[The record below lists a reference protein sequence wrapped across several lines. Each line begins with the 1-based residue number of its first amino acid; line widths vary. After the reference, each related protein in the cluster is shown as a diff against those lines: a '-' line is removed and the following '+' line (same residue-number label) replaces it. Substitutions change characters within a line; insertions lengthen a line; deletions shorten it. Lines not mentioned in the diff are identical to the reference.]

1 MISGVDFDATDAGA
15 GNLML
20 AGNGAIAINATQ
32 GSVTADNLLSAG
44 DMRVHAVQNIAY
56 NAAQSGA
63 DLALASDGG
72 AISLDKATRA
82 GGDIA
87 LALQNIDLSNGRS
100 GLSTAGTLKINA
112 QNANLSNS
120 NLTFGGLDLSLTGTA
135 DVSNARI
142 NTTTASGGTGDLLI
156 SASALAT
163 NNATKLLAGD
173 DLDLTLASLAN
184 YGQLAAGNDLTFNI
198 GSDLYNSPSGLIY
211 AGHDARFYVPGTLT
225 NDQGAIIAGHD
236 LTVAGGAAG
245 QRNGALINHA
255 GLIQSGND
263 MSITTGYLLNEALT
277 TPAVSQVLTSSSP
290 LSEYDILTRDYDG
303 QPITSSRPV
312 YRNIADDQSVGGANA
327 PALIRAGGNLM
338 IDTRGLTNSHS
349 AIEAGNSLTILGSG
363 VLANQGMQL
372 QRRTWVSCN
381 SDEPCEY
388 YPNIVGEWRLDC
400 SGGSPDGSSSCDYV
414 YVTSELECSGNSP
427 NGSGRCHSRQLTA
440 PNPNGKRDPSKDLQP
455 GKNITSIETIGA
467 VGARINAGGALNI
480 LGFSAVNNTSG
491 AGSVAGNIAVAA
503 PSAVTDPTA
512 TLTGMTA
519 GAALFSLNAAV
530 GSIAAGSDPAAAST
544 LTAALA
550 ASMPKPQSGGFGG
563 TIPGQVFLY
572 ETRAEFLDV
581 GKFYGSSY
589 FISRLGYQPDR
600 AYPFL
605 GDAYFE
611 NQFIDQQLRMR
622 TGQGLGGNAIDEVK
636 ALYDN
641 GIAYAQSHGLTFGDV
656 LSPQAAAALTAPL
669 VLYQKQMV
677 DGIVVLAPT
686 VYLPSTEMAALTPSG
701 ALISGNSVSIAG
713 GAVSNSG
720 TIAAKGNLAVSGSSI
735 MAKGGRFKAG
745 GDLTLA
751 SAGAL
756 TLETQSLDLSG
767 SLSSRQVLGAAAS
780 ATAGGNVTLSAGS
793 DLTLKAATVSAGG
806 NLAVA
811 STGGSVNIATVE
823 TTDRSAN
830 RTTTTVTTTEHG
842 SSLSSGGD
850 TTINGN
856 SGVLIAGSKV
866 SAGGDVALASKG
878 DVNVT
883 AVESRTDS
891 AYRQG
896 RTTSS
901 SAETHNQ
908 GASIAAGGNLTVEA
922 GHDIA
927 VVGSDLSAGGV
938 AGLAAGNDVTIAEAV
953 DTTTSD
959 FHTKKKGG
967 LFSGSRETTKHSETE
982 TAVGSSV
989 SGGAGVAVI
998 SGNNTVVSASTL
1010 NAGGPG
1016 RPADLSIAAGG
1027 DIVVASGANTAA
1039 SSEASKKSGFLSKKS
1054 SSGQRYDE
1062 TTVASELTATGDL
1075 MLNAGG
1081 QAAVSG
1087 SNLAAG
1093 SNLAVV
1099 GDSVSVAAAEE
1110 NHSLSQQ
1117 SKKSGLF
1124 AGSGDGFFSIW
1135 GKNEKTAAD
1144 GSTVAVGSTLAAGG
1158 DVALVAR
1165 AGDVSVFGSS
1175 VAAGADL
1182 LLSAARDVN
1191 VTPGAETRSP
1201 WNRRSAPASA
1211 SRCRPAAA
1219 LPRSASA
1226 LARPPTRPAKALH
1239 QRPLDAF
1246 SRPRRHHRRRPRRQP
1261 AGRKR
1266 YSRPRRRH
1274 PCGQRRQPVFGRG
1287 QSNYEE
1293 LHEQF
1298 FAGVS
1303 LTVQSSLISAGQNIA
1318 SAANGL
1324 GGDNKAYAIAPAA
1337 LAAYKAYDALKNIGE
1352 GTQPL
1357 ASASLSAGFS
1367 YSKSEIAAS
1376 SSSPVLTTVNAG
1388 NAATLKSGG
1397 DTTLAGAVVSGNSV
1411 TADVGGDL
1419 DIISRQATAAYKE
1432 KTLGASLGI
1441 DLFSGA
1447 VSGGAQLGR
1456 IKGDYANVTQQ
1467 SGIVAGTGGYH
1478 VTADGDVELKGGVI
1492 ASTADPGNNELSAN
1506 SLTYSDIAN
1515 SSKTSTSSYGFSLT
1529 PIGIPIP
1536 LVSQPA
1542 KHSEKGETL
1551 ATLTPGQ
1558 LTLTNQSQDL
1568 SGLNTDLS
1576 KANTSVEPFDID
1588 RLKAQQASAA
1598 ALSELLNIGVGEL
1611 SKKLGFE
1618 EGSKEKIVLHAA
1630 VGAIVAKAA
1639 GGNIAAGAL
1648 AGGAS
1653 EFANGVL
1660 QDVLKVNPN
1669 LTDTQ
1674 KSAITQWVAAVVGV
1688 AVGGTQGAATAL
1700 DNVNDNYLTHKQRE
1714 DLSSELKGCDS
1725 EPDPVSCKAAV
1736 SRATSIW
1743 TSIRIA
1749 CSTHA
1754 ARRNACAI
1762 SWAT

>member
-1 MISGVDFDATDAGA
+1 
-15 GNLML
+15 
-20 AGNGAIAINATQ
+20 
-32 GSVTADNLLSAG
+32 
-44 DMRVHAVQNIAY
+44 
-56 NAAQSGA
+56 
-63 DLALASDGG
+63 
-72 AISLDKATRA
+72 
-82 GGDIA
+82 
-87 LALQNIDLSNGRS
+87 
-100 GLSTAGTLKINA
+100 
-112 QNANLSNS
+112 
-120 NLTFGGLDLSLTGTA
+120 
-135 DVSNARI
+135 
-142 NTTTASGGTGDLLI
+142 
-156 SASALAT
+156 
-163 NNATKLLAGD
+163 
-173 DLDLTLASLAN
+173 
-184 YGQLAAGNDLTFNI
+184 
-198 GSDLYNSPSGLIY
+198 
-211 AGHDARFYVPGTLT
+211 
-225 NDQGAIIAGHD
+225 
-236 LTVAGGAAG
+236 
-245 QRNGALINHA
+245 
-255 GLIQSGND
+255 
-263 MSITTGYLLNEALT
+263 
-277 TPAVSQVLTSSSP
+277 
-290 LSEYDILTRDYDG
+290 
-303 QPITSSRPV
+303 
-312 YRNIADDQSVGGANA
+312 
-327 PALIRAGGNLM
+327 M

-372 QRRTWVSCN
+372 QRRTWVSCD

-1144 GSTVAVGSTLAAGG
+1144 GSTVAVGSNLAAGG
-1158 DVALVAR
+1158 DVALAAR

-1191 VTPGAETRSP
+1191 VTPGAESAFSLEQKKRSGFGIQV
-1201 WNRRSAPASA
+1201 SSGSGSA
-1211 SRCRPAAA
+1211 SIGIGFG
-1219 LPRSASA
+1219 SATDKTSQGTSTNA
-1226 LARPPTRPAKALH
+1226 TSTL
-1239 QRPLDAF
+1239 
-1246 SRPRRHHRRRPRRQP
+1246 S
-1261 AGRKR
+1261 AGRDVTIDA
-1266 YSRPRRRH
+1266 
-1274 PCGQRRQPVFGRG
+1274 GQDANLQAAKVTAGRDADILAANDVNLLSAEDK
-1287 QSNYEE
+1287 SNYEE
-1293 LHEQF
+1293 LHKQF

-1736 SRATSIW
+1736 SQRYIDLDFDQDRLLDACRTTKCVRNLLGDLNENPQFSYREVLELQKLGLNEAEAQRLLAYQVQERWLTGDASTFEQHVMDVAAGVGYCEDHGQSAGCFATGQALKYVSETVTNTAYGVLGLSAAAKGGAAEGEAAAGDEAVGGHPLGSTQPSGAGGNARASISDILLPKGEPVGYVKPGAGQNIQTVTPAQFSQLQSQLMEGSAPVTTPPGYKGTWYQRSDGTVFGLRTSDD
-1743 TSIRIA
+1743 SG
-1749 CSTHA
+1749 
-1754 ARRNACAI
+1754 
-1762 SWAT
+1762 ATIDVIKSNTPSLPSGFKVHQQ